1 MKRSAF
7 RVWGCRVFGMAVV
20 VLLLLLGA
28 IPAQARRHRHRKA
41 KETPPDMA
49 LQAYIA
55 RVETESRLQKPTKGS
70 IWSDEGRLT
79 RLYTDVRAMHV
90 HDPISVV
97 VSESLA
103 ASTDGTVKDSRSS
116 SANSQVAA
124 LLGKLAS
131 GNALNN
137 LVSQSSGSSLNAQGE
152 SVTSSSLSTVFG
164 GEVEA
169 VLPNGMM
176 VIQAVRQ
183 LTFNQQTQLIKLR
196 GLIRPA
202 DINAKNQVL
211 STDITDL
218 EIEVTGK
225 GIVND
230 ATYRQNRVVRW
241 LERLLIF

>member
-1 MKRSAF
+1 MERMTGKLWRAF
-7 RVWGCRVFGMAVV
+7 ATAAVLGT
-20 VLLLLLGA
+20 VLLSA
-28 IPAQARRHRHRKA
+28 VPAHAWGHKQNKKSR
-41 KETPPDMA
+41 ETPPDMA
-49 LQAYIA
+49 LQNYIA
-55 RVETESRLQKPTKGS
+55 EVTAESRLERSTPGS
-70 IWSDEGRLT
+70 IWQDEGRLT

-116 SANSQVAA
+116 SANSQVAT
-124 LLGKLAS
+124 LLGKLSAAS
-131 GNALNN
+131 ALNN
-137 LVSQSSGSSLNAQGE
+137 LVNQSSGSSLNAQGE

-169 VLPNGMM
+169 ILPNGMM

-183 LTFNQQTQLIKLR
+183 LTFSQQTQLIKLR
-196 GLIRPA
+196 GLIRPD
-202 DINAKNQVL
+202 DINAQNQVL
-211 STDITDL
+211 STNITDL

-230 ATYRQNRVVRW
+230 ATYRQNPIVRW
-241 LERLLIF
+241 LERLLVF